1 MCYFLVDI
9 HFLLLLIDR
18 FFFFFGWV
26 ACLVVVKPVRPCP
39 RPLHFRPIRWPT
51 QRRHPDRM
59 VESSADAY
67 YEQEE
72 ISIDGDS
79 ASDGYVS
86 EDSYYDYDAEAEWEE
101 SKAQL
106 NALFSLVILPFL
118 GKWLGKKASFWC
130 KLQLKSY
137 WENNINRLLNA
148 VWTRYMSP
156 LDSSPSSIF
165 SIDWLNSLKR
175 IAQ

>member
-1 MCYFLVDI
+1 
-9 HFLLLLIDR
+9 
-18 FFFFFGWV
+18 
-26 ACLVVVKPVRPCP
+26 
-39 RPLHFRPIRWPT
+39 
-51 QRRHPDRM
+51 M

-106 NALFSLVILPFL
+106 NALFSLVIFPFL

>member
-1 MCYFLVDI
+1 
-9 HFLLLLIDR
+9 
-18 FFFFFGWV
+18 
-26 ACLVVVKPVRPCP
+26 
-39 RPLHFRPIRWPT
+39 
-51 QRRHPDRM
+51 M

-106 NALFSLVILPFL
+106 NALFSLVIFPFL
-118 GKWLGKKASFWC
+118 GKWLGKKASFW
-130 KLQLKSY
+130 L
-137 WENNINRLLNA
+137 
-148 VWTRYMSP
+148 WTRYMSP